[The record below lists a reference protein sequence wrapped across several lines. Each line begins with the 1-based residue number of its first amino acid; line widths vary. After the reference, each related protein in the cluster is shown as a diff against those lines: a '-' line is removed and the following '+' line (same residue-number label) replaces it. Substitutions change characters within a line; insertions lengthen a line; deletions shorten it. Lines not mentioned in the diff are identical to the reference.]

1 MAENKREKILEIKGL
16 KKYFPLKNGK
26 VVKAVDNVS
35 LELHKGET
43 LGLVGESGSG
53 KSTISLC
60 SCWYV

>member
-35 LELHKGET
+35 LELHKG
-43 LGLVGESGSG
+43 
-53 KSTISLC
+53 
-60 SCWYV
+60 

>member
-35 LELHKGET
+35 LELHKGC
-43 LGLVGESGSG
+43 LLYISPSPRD
-53 KSTISLC
+53 STS
-60 SCWYV
+60 SRMPSSA